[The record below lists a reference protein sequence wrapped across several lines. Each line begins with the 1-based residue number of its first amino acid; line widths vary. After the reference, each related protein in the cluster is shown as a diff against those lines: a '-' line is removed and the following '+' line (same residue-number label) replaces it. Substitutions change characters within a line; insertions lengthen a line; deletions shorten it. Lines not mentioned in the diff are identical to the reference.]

1 MIRALR
7 LLWLIALP
15 LECAGALFLLAAPSP
30 ADAMLGVIA
39 HVFACV
45 IFGASLVNRRD
56 GRWNLAWS
64 LLGGVIALVAFPII
78 GMVAMMVAYGMA
90 HVSRHRVPLGAGE
103 LFERTNTDERTT
115 DAVGRARE
123 IELELLDE
131 LDIEPVVDVL
141 RENDPELKRAA
152 IETITKQGGPS
163 AVRLLIGLLHDPSP
177 EARFFSS
184 IALSRLEDEISRT
197 ILAAQREVADHPDSP
212 EAQEQLGQ
220 LYLDYALSG
229 FLEGVTR
236 DYYLDLA
243 RDAFETAVERSSNP
257 DAVLRRL
264 ARVTLLQGSIGEAAA
279 ILDELGRRHPEDD
292 ELRLLRMDSIYRF
305 GDFRELVTYARRAE
319 PAIAPGTESHEIVAW
334 WATSG
339 TREAA
344 VGE

>member
-1 MIRALR
+1 LIRALR
-7 LLWLIALP
+7 LLWLVALP
-15 LECAGALFLLAAPSP
+15 LECVGAWLLLASLEP
-30 ADAMLGVIA
+30 ARALLGAIV
-39 HVFACV
+39 HVLACL
-45 IFGASLVNRRD
+45 IFGASLASRRD
-56 GRWNLAWS
+56 GHWHLAWS
-64 LLGGVIALVAFPII
+64 LLGGVIALVAFPVI
-78 GMVAMMVAYGMA
+78 GMVAMMVGYLLAYI
-90 HVSRHRVPLGAGE
+90 SRHRVPLGAGQ
-103 LFERTNTDERTT
+103 LFERTNTDERAT

-123 IELELLDE
+123 IELQLLDE

-197 ILAAQREVADHPDSP
+197 ILAAQRDVADHPDSP

-243 RDAFETAVERSSNP
+243 REAFETAVGRSADP

-264 ARVTLLQGSIGEAAA
+264 ARVTLLQGSIAEAAA
-279 ILDELGRRHPEDD
+279 ILDELGSRHPEDD
-292 ELRLLRMDSIYRF
+292 ELCLLRMDSIYRF
-305 GDFRELVTYARRAE
+305 GDFRELVVYARRAE
-319 PAIAPGTESHEIVAW
+319 PAIAPDTESHELVAW

-339 TREAA
+339 TKEPEL
-344 VGE
+344 GG